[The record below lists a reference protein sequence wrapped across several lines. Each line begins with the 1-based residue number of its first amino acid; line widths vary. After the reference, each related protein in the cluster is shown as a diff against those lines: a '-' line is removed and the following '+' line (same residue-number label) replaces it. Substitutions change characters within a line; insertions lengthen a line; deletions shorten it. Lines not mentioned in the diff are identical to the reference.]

1 MADDGPIAAE
11 QELGRGRGSKQGGKP
26 PKLYC
31 PECSKVFRAQDLLT
45 AHEKETGHSAP
56 KCDICEQTFSGWVE
70 LRQHQSNGHT
80 TDGKPLPPPE
90 DKPPA
95 VSLGAAAPKIEIVKQ
110 PSKASTTSSPLA
122 GYKIRPFCGVC
133 NAGYNS
139 AEALKDHQKHTRHKN
154 CCYFCA
160 VCKKRFEK
168 AENLWQHI
176 KGTGHEDQTFTP
188 EQLQPKPQNQ
198 PRTAQSELPTRTA
211 AANQRESSRKDAKP
225 SPGGPPI
232 LVDSLETLQETQK
245 VLEGQDTLA
254 FDLEAVCCQHPRHH
268 GPLSLLQ
275 FGLPGGKVYL
285 IDVITLGFDA
295 VRTHL
300 GDPVLGN
307 PNITKLMYDCRT
319 DSETLSAQAGITPR
333 SVVDLQVY
341 VAYQRLNSS
350 NRPGRRVGL
359 FSALRDYLKLK
370 DAKKVSSVTKRMRA
384 GEKVWDERPLT
395 RALLEYASGD
405 VVYMYSLF
413 KELQKRNPRYLQ
425 PTIRLSAKY
434 VGLYAVGKLVNLN
447 ENAQLVNVK
456 WMNQC
461 MNEPKP
467 EDATAVNREGKSSE
481 SEPVALA
488 DNAELGEGDKGEG
501 EEDTEDTEEE
511 EEEEEEEE
519 AAGEEGCRDREKAGD
534 VAGAGLLGSF
544 KKKIFG

>member
-11 QELGRGRGSKQGGKP
+11 QELGRQRGNKQGCKP

-31 PECSKVFRAQDLLT
+31 SECSKVFRCPDLLA

-56 KCDICEQTFSGWVE
+56 KCDICGQTFPGWVE
-70 LRQHQSNGHT
+70 LRQHQSNGHDK
-80 TDGKPLPPPE
+80 DGKPLPPTE
-90 DKPPA
+90 VKTPA
-95 VSLGAAAPKIEIVKQ
+95 ASLGAPAPKIEIVKQ
-110 PSKASTTSSPLA
+110 PSKAPTTSSPLA
-122 GYKIRPFCGVC
+122 GYKFRPFCGVC

-154 CCYFCA
+154 CCYYCA
-160 VCKKRFEK
+160 VCKKKFEK
-168 AENLWQHI
+168 PENLWQHI

-211 AANQRESSRKDAKP
+211 VAHQRESSRKDAKP
-225 SPGGPPI
+225 SPGGPPT
-232 LVDSLETLQETQK
+232 LVDSLGSLQEAQK
-245 VLEGQDTLA
+245 VLVGQDTLA

-275 FGLPGGKVYL
+275 FGLSGGKVYL

-333 SVVDLQVY
+333 GIVDLQVY
-341 VAYQRLNSS
+341 VAYQRLNST

-370 DAKKVSSVTKRMRA
+370 DAKKVSSVTQRMRA

-405 VVYMYSLF
+405 VVYMHSLF
-413 KELQKRNPRYLQ
+413 KELQKRNPKYLQ

-434 VGLYAVGKLVNLN
+434 VSLYAVGKLVNLN

-467 EDATAVNREGKSSE
+467 GDATAAKSEAGSSE
-481 SEPVALA
+481 AEPVALA
-488 DNAELGEGDKGEG
+488 DNAEPGEGD
-501 EEDTEDTEEE
+501 E

-519 AAGEEGCRDREKAGD
+519 AAAEECKDREEAGD
-534 VAGAGLLGSF
+534 VIGVGLLGSF
-544 KKKIFG
+544 KKRIFG